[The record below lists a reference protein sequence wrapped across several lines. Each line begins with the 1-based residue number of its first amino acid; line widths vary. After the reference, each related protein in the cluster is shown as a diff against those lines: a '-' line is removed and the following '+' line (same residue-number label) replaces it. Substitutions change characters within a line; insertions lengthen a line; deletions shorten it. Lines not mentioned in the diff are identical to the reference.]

1 MKIKLPNLE
10 DTDYFTSRKIRDEEG
25 NEIGRVILYRLK
37 GEKEF
42 VYYMLC
48 PQCGKES
55 TGKKEFK
62 RRPYRLECPHCG
74 YKYLVQKIKPKK

>member
-1 MKIKLPNLE
+1 MEIKLPRIE
-10 DTDYFTSRKIRDEEG
+10 DTSYFTVRKIKDEEG
-25 NEIGRVILYRLK
+25 KEKGRVILYRLK

-42 VYYMLC
+42 TFYLLC

-62 RRPYRLECPHCG
+62 RRPYRIECPHCG
-74 YKYLVQKIKPKK
+74 YKHTIEKIKPKK